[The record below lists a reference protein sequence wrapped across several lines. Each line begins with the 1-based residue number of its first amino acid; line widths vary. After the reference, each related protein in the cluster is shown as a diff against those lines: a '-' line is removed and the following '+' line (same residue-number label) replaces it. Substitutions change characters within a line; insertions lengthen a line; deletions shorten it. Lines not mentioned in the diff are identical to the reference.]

1 MPIKAKSLKSVMH
14 EFAKSS
20 KSKRGLTVQY
30 HLLTQERHAS
40 TQCSSEVYGQRRNQT
55 PTNPYPFLLLSSSHA
70 LFLIDPKNRHS

>member
-40 TQCSSEVYGQRRNQT
+40 TQCSSEVYG
-55 PTNPYPFLLLSSSHA
+55 
-70 LFLIDPKNRHS
+70 